1 MPLLVIN
8 ERVSSDLAA
17 LSRLPSKEY
26 VSEFCRQA
34 LEALGAGAKRAA
46 LKQAAQLLSLDL
58 DTVSGAVMALSLLF
72 VEAAKVRSG
81 AALCPHPGAPSP
93 LTAPTLAS
101 LLCPNAAQL
110 LCRRPG
116 HEHGRHCRAR
126 GQQARGV

>member
-72 VEAAKVRSG
+72 VEAAKVR
-81 AALCPHPGAPSP
+81 
-93 LTAPTLAS
+93 
-101 LLCPNAAQL
+101 
-110 LCRRPG
+110 
-116 HEHGRHCRAR
+116 
-126 GQQARGV
+126 